1 MNNLAWNC
9 FPVRGLFIVLLTSL
23 CAAGCN
29 KLSLPTE
36 KVDIS
41 VDWSECGEKPG
52 KATLIM
58 YPTNGNNPVTIVL
71 SDADEGMADVPA
83 GNYNVILFSGIMEDF
98 SGIGFK
104 GMEKYRTAEVFL
116 KERKDSWYEASS
128 GEVAYIPEMLSIA
141 KLEDFTVSSN
151 SVLELV
157 PKQVTTTYEIKVPV
171 EGIQNIRAIRGAM
184 KGMNASFSFR
194 DDKEEGKVVNLLEDW
209 EVVKSSEKNGYVSV
223 CIPSLGLSKLA
234 NPVQGDSTPLTV
246 WFLLIDNKT
255 IVKHKCGF
263 SGGEE
268 TVFLQDV
275 EREVSGFNPS
285 IDDWEEL
292 TEVEV
297 VLR

>member
-9 FPVRGLFIVLLTSL
+9 FPERRLFIVLLAAL
-23 CAAGCN
+23 CAVGCN

-36 KVDIS
+36 KVGVS
-41 VDWSECGEKPG
+41 VDWSECGEKPE

-58 YPTNGNNPVTIVL
+58 YPTNGGNPVSVVL
-71 SDADEGMADVPA
+71 SDANGGVADVPA
-83 GNYNVILFSGIMEDF
+83 GDYNVILFNETVEDF

-116 KERKDSWYEASS
+116 KERKDSWYEAVS
-128 GEVAYIPEMLSIA
+128 GEVAYAPEMLSIA
-141 KLEDFTVSSN
+141 KLEDFTVRSD

-184 KGMNASFSFR
+184 KGMNGSFSFR
-194 DDKEEGKVVNLLEDW
+194 DDKEDGKVVNLLEDW
-209 EVVKSSEKNGYVSV
+209 EVVKDTDKSGFVSV
-223 CIPSLGLSKLA
+223 RMPSLGLSRLA
-234 NPVQGDSTPLTV
+234 NPAQGDSTPLTV

-263 SGGEE
+263 SGGGDA
-268 TVFLQDV
+268 VFLQDV

-285 IDDWEEL
+285 IDDWDEL

-297 VLR
+297 VLG